1 MPLVLSWAGHGS
13 PESTRADTA
22 TSKRVGQ
29 SYALNTLGAITGAI
43 GTAFILIPM
52 TSTRFTVLCLAAA
65 SVVVAGIAYEP
76 RRPGADRAVAR
87 SLAIGLS
94 AIVVVAMLFLW
105 PRVNLN
111 ALSAG
116 AYDSF
121 VRVLARSRSGAPED
135 RRPDSPG
142 DHQLLMF
149 AEGRSA
155 TVSVRKDWGITS
167 VAINGRTNGSDADD
181 MATQVMAGQ
190 LGLLV
195 APRIDNVLMIGFA
208 TGVSVGSVLQ
218 SPAGWVDCVEIE
230 PAAVTSSRY
239 FEHVNN
245 RPLNDPRLHVILDDA
260 RTVLRVNPARYDL
273 IISEPSHPWVPG
285 VANLFTREFLTL
297 GKERLRDDGVFVQW
311 LQIYQ
316 LSTDSM
322 RSVLATFHEVFPH
335 VVVFRIQG
343 AAKGKDLILLGSRA
357 PIDLNRIDERMKDA
371 RTLADL
377 SRVGL
382 KRPLTCGPGLCAM
395 KVKSSRPWPARSS
408 TRMTTCMS
416 RRWRHARRFARPWK
430 RMPDGSRV

>member
-1 MPLVLSWAGHGS
+1 
-13 PESTRADTA
+13 
-22 TSKRVGQ
+22 
-29 SYALNTLGAITGAI
+29 
-43 GTAFILIPM
+43 
-52 TSTRFTVLCLAAA
+52 
-65 SVVVAGIAYEP
+65 
-76 RRPGADRAVAR
+76 
-87 SLAIGLS
+87 
-94 AIVVVAMLFLW
+94 
-105 PRVNLN
+105 
-111 ALSAG
+111 
-116 AYDSF
+116 
-121 VRVLARSRSGAPED
+121 
-135 RRPDSPG
+135 
-142 DHQLLMF
+142 
-149 AEGRSA
+149 
-155 TVSVRKDWGITS
+155 SVRKDWGITS
-167 VAINGRTNGSDADD
+167 VAINGRTNGSDSDD

-195 APRIDNVLMIGFA
+195 APRTENVLMIGFA

-218 SPAGWVDCVEIE
+218 SPAGSVECVEIE

-297 GKERLRDDGVFVQW
+297 GRERLRDDGIFVQW

-316 LSTDSM
+316 HSTDSM
-322 RSVLATFHEVFPH
+322 RSVLATFSEVFPH

-382 KRPLTCGPGLCAM
+382 KT
-395 KVKSSRPWPARSS
+395 PADVLAWFVCDERQIKAAVAGAVINTDDNMHVETVAPREAFRATMEENAKWLESL
-408 TRMTTCMS
+408 
-416 RRWRHARRFARPWK
+416 K
-430 RMPDGSRV
+430 K